1 MTTHLHDS
9 LRQEISRFGRGRR
22 RVRLL
27 AASSLWVTLGLIISG
42 AYVLIDLAFELGTIP
57 LLVFCAVSA
66 LAILILLGAYVLP
79 PLLSRINLE
88 REAVEAEFLVGSLR
102 NRLVSALQLA
112 GRSDSEA
119 APGVRQNVSPSLIAA
134 VQEQAVEDIRE
145 HEPVKLID
153 RSLATRRAA
162 TAILLVLLTAGVCAW
177 RFDIIAERYHRI
189 RQALVSLSDM
199 LWPVVAQVSPGN
211 KTVLRGSQIV
221 LALDLKGR
229 SFESATLQR
238 STHRPPGHASVPLAL
253 KKEESTPLPAQVL
266 PLEAGNAK
274 VETEELDESF
284 DYWFEY
290 GERKTDTYRLRVVD
304 RPAIERVR
312 VDLDYPPY
320 TKRLPR
326 TFMGRV
332 PIIRALEG
340 TRVTLSVTYNKDIAN
355 AEALWE
361 NGAKEFWDVAG
372 RYVGTEFIVSSTDA
386 VELRSECVDGYKVT
400 QPLRFSVIA
409 EKDERP
415 EVAAHVKTSREG
427 SIMLSAEQLPNF
439 SVGFTATDD
448 FGVSAVE
455 LFYEKGSTDIDLETA
470 EVKDSIPMLFQ
481 PARDRV
487 VEVFK
492 KCFTKL
498 NVQPGDKIT
507 FYLQAKDNRESE
519 DGQPNIGRSPRKYTI
534 IIYQPNLT
542 GFLDSEV
549 GGWLKGMRLWD
560 AVERAGRR
568 RLIGLPPATRRVS
581 KSPKSEKREVSSFVT
596 SERIPGANQK
606 AEAQF
611 RKLMSKWQT
620 EEE

>member
-1 MTTHLHDS
+1 MTTQLYDS
-9 LRQEISRFGRGRR
+9 LRHEISRFGRGRR
-22 RVRLL
+22 RLRLI
-27 AASSLWVTLGLIISG
+27 AASSLWITLGLIISG
-42 AYVLIDLAFELGTIP
+42 AYVLIDLAFEPGTIP
-57 LLVFCAVSA
+57 LLVCCGLSA

-79 PLLSRINLE
+79 PLLSRINIE
-88 REAVEAEFLVGSLR
+88 REAVEAELLVGSLR

-119 APGVRQNVSPSLIAA
+119 TSALKQNVSPSLIAA
-134 VQEQAVEDIRE
+134 VQEQAAEDMRE

-162 TAILLVLLTAGVCAW
+162 TAILLVLLTTGLGIW
-177 RFDIIAERYHRI
+177 RFDVIVERYQRI

-238 STHRPPGHASVPLAL
+238 STVKKKESVPL
-253 KKEESTPLPAQVL
+253 PAKVL
-266 PLEAGNAK
+266 LLEAGNTK
-274 VETEELDESF
+274 LETEELDETF

-290 GERKTDTYRLRVVD
+290 GKRKTETYRLRVVD

-320 TKRLPR
+320 TRRLPR

-355 AEALWE
+355 AEANWD
-361 NGAKEFWDVAG
+361 NGAKEYWDVAG
-372 RYVGTEFIVSSTDA
+372 RYVGTEFIVGNTDA
-386 VELRSECVDGYKVT
+386 VVMQAECVDGYKVT

-427 SIMLSAEQLPNF
+427 SIMLSAEQLPIF

-455 LFYEKGSTDIDLETA
+455 LFYEKDSTDIDLETV

-492 KCFTKL
+492 KCFANL

-534 IIYQPNLT
+534 IIYQPSLT
-542 GFLDSEV
+542 GFLDSKV
-549 GGWLKGMRLWD
+549 DGWQKRMRLWG

-568 RLIGLPPATRRVS
+568 RLIGLPPTTRRVS
-581 KSPKSEKREVSSFVT
+581 KSPKSEKREVSSFVAR
-596 SERIPGANQK
+596 ERIPGANQK

-611 RKLMSKWQT
+611 RKLMSKWQNESEK

>member
-1 MTTHLHDS
+1 MTTQLYDS
-9 LRQEISRFGRGRR
+9 LRHEISRFGRGRR
-22 RVRLL
+22 RLRLV
-27 AASSLWVTLGLIISG
+27 AASSLWITLGLIISG
-42 AYVLIDLAFELGTIP
+42 AYVLIDLAFEPGTIP
-57 LLVFCAVSA
+57 LLVCCGLSA

-79 PLLSRINLE
+79 PLLSRINIE
-88 REAVEAEFLVGSLR
+88 REAVEAELLVGSLR

-119 APGVRQNVSPSLIAA
+119 TSALKQNVSPSLIAA
-134 VQEQAVEDIRE
+134 VQEQAAEDMRE

-162 TAILLVLLTAGVCAW
+162 TAIFLVLLTTGLGVW
-177 RFDIIAERYHRI
+177 RFDVISERYHRL

-229 SFESATLQR
+229 SFESTTLQR
-238 STHRPPGHASVPLAL
+238 STVK
-253 KKEESTPLPAQVL
+253 KKESSPLPAKVL
-266 PLEAGNAK
+266 PLKAGNAK
-274 VETEELDESF
+274 LETEQLDETF

-290 GERKTDTYRLRVVD
+290 GERKTETYRLRVVD

-332 PIIRALEG
+332 PVIRALEG

-355 AEALWE
+355 AEANWD
-361 NGAKEFWDVAG
+361 NGAKEYWDVAG
-372 RYVGTEFIVSSTDA
+372 RYVGAEFIVDNTDA
-386 VELRSECVDGYKVT
+386 VVMQAECVDGYKVT

-455 LFYEKGSTDIDLETA
+455 LFYEKGSTDIDLETV
-470 EVKDSIPMLFQ
+470 EVKDSIPMLLQ

-487 VEVFK
+487 VGVFK
-492 KCFTKL
+492 KCFANL

-534 IIYQPNLT
+534 IIYQPSLT
-542 GFLDSEV
+542 GFLDSKV
-549 GGWLKGMRLWD
+549 DGWQKRMRLWG

-568 RLIGLPPATRRVS
+568 RLIGLPPTTRRVS
-581 KSPKSEKREVSSFVT
+581 KSPKSEKREVSSFVAR
-596 SERIPGANQK
+596 ERIPGANQK

-611 RKLMSKWQT
+611 RKLLSKWQNESEK